1 MYFSIIWQKFH
12 FIRPLWLLAFVPFI
26 LFFVINFQQ
35 KKSQEAGLKDFPP
48 HLLAALTVGEQGWE
62 KLLPLKLWGF
72 LVVLAII
79 IAAGP
84 SWLRQAS
91 PFGEDTAPLVI
102 VLDVSESMLQQDIQP
117 SRLVRAKQKIS
128 DLLALREGGST
139 ALVVY
144 AGSAHTAMALTR
156 DNAIFT
162 PLLQAVSPEIMPRK
176 GKFAEYSLANI
187 DTLLADE
194 RSKGNPGSVLLITD
208 GLGSDTEARFVDY
221 FNASINTNANTDISS
236 NISTTHAN
244 SNLNSQQS
252 PPLLLVLGVGNSE
265 QAVSVPFDADG
276 LKSLAK
282 SAGGYYQS
290 MSTDNSDVEWIQ
302 DNIQQFMLLSND
314 NAQPWADM
322 GYNLVFL
329 LALLFLL
336 WFRRGWTINWN
347 LQSVLLLLVLTYFPA
362 PPVLANTASSNT
374 TSENLSSKNK
384 AQMKNSVKEGLQP
397 QWRFADL
404 WMTADQQGQY
414 YFNRGD
420 YAQAAVRFDD
430 LMWKASAYYFAEEFD
445 LARRYFM
452 RVDNPV
458 AQFGAASALAQS
470 REYIAA
476 RNLFKQIV
484 KENPDYL
491 QAAHNL
497 AIVQKI
503 IDDINRM
510 SESQTDNENEA
521 SKELGDQPQTSD
533 GAEKMM
539 RKEQLIKES
548 YNAEQLLQD
557 DALNQAWMKRVQGDP
572 ERFLMTKF
580 SQQLQ
585 TEGRP

>member
-1 MYFSIIWQKFH
+1 M
-12 FIRPLWLLAFVPFI
+12 PFI
-26 LFFVINFQQ
+26 LFFVMNFRQ
-35 KKSQEAGLKDFPP
+35 KKMQASVIKDFPP
-48 HLLAALTVGEQGWE
+48 HLLAALTVGEQGWK
-62 KLLPLKLWGF
+62 KLLPLKLWGL

-102 VLDVSESMLQQDIQP
+102 VLDVSESMQQQDIQP

-144 AGSAHTAMALTR
+144 AGSAHTAMSLTR
-156 DNAIFT
+156 DNDVFT
-162 PLLQAVSPEIMPRK
+162 PLLQAVSPKIMPRQ

-187 DTLLADE
+187 DTLLAAE
-194 RSKGNPGSVLLITD
+194 RSKGNPSSVLLITD
-208 GLGSDTEARFVDY
+208 GLGSETKARFVDY
-221 FNASINTNANTDISS
+221 FNASINNNYNISANTNTTNANSS
-236 NISTTHAN
+236 
-244 SNLNSQQS
+244 LNSKQS
-252 PPLLLVLGVGNSE
+252 PPLLLVLGVGNNE
-265 QAVSVPFDADG
+265 QAVSVPFEADA

-282 SAGGYYQS
+282 SASGYYHAI
-290 MSTDNSDVEWIQ
+290 STDNSDVEWIQ

-336 WFRRGWTINWN
+336 WFRRGWTINWS
-347 LQSVLLLLVLTYFPA
+347 LQSVLLLFVLTYFPA
-362 PPVLANTASSNT
+362 PSAFANTAISNT
-374 TSENLSSKNK
+374 TPENP
-384 AQMKNSVKEGLQP
+384 VKEDLQP
-397 QWRFADL
+397 RWRFADL

-414 YFNRGD
+414 YFNRED

-430 LMWKASAYYFAEEFD
+430 PMWKASAYYFAEEFD

-452 RVDNPV
+452 RVDNPI
-458 AQFGAASALAQS
+458 AQFGAANALAQS

-497 AIVQKI
+497 VIVQKI

-510 SESQTDNENEA
+510 SESQTNNENEA

-533 GAEKMM
+533 GAEKVV

-585 TEGRP
+585 TQGRL

>member
-1 MYFSIIWQKFH
+1 MYFSIIWQNFH

-26 LFFVINFQQ
+26 LFFVMNFRQ

-48 HLLAALTVGEQGWE
+48 HLLAALTVGEQGWK

-128 DLLALREGGST
+128 DLLTLREGGST

-162 PLLQAVSPEIMPRK
+162 PLLQAVSPKIMPRK

-187 DTLLADE
+187 DTLLAAE

-208 GLGSDTEARFVDY
+208 GLGSDTKAQFVDY
-221 FNASINTNANTDISS
+221 FNGSINSNN
-236 NISTTHAN
+236 NISATN

-252 PPLLLVLGVGNSE
+252 PPLLLVLGVGNNE

-282 SAGGYYQS
+282 SASGYYHS
-290 MSTDNSDVEWIQ
+290 ISNDNSDVEWIQ

-322 GYNLVFL
+322 GYSLVFL

-336 WFRRGWTINWN
+336 WFRRGWTINWS
-347 LQSVLLLLVLTYFPA
+347 LQSVLLLFALTYFPA
-362 PPVLANTASSNT
+362 PPVLANAASSNT
-374 TSENLSSKNK
+374 TFESMNSEK
-384 AQMKNSVKEGLQP
+384 QP

-414 YFNRGD
+414 YFNRGNH
-420 YAQAAVRFDD
+420 AQAAVRFDD
-430 LMWKASAYYFAEEFD
+430 PMWKASAYYFAEEFD

-458 AQFGAASALAQS
+458 ARFGAASALAQS

-476 RNLFKQIV
+476 RNLFQQIV

-533 GAEKMM
+533 GAEKML
-539 RKEQLIKES
+539 RQEQLIKES

-557 DALNQAWMKRVQGDP
+557 EALNQAWMKRVQGDP

-585 TEGRP
+585 MEVRP

>member
-1 MYFSIIWQKFH
+1 MYFSIIWQNFH
-12 FIRPLWLLAFVPFI
+12 FIRPLWLIAFVPFI
-26 LFFVINFQQ
+26 LFFVMNFRQ
-35 KKSQEAGLKDFPP
+35 KKSQEAGLKNFPP
-48 HLLAALTVGEQGWE
+48 HLLAALTVGERGWK

-162 PLLQAVSPEIMPRK
+162 PLLQAVSPKIMPRK
-176 GKFAEYSLANI
+176 GKFAEYSLANV
-187 DTLLADE
+187 DTLLAAE

-208 GLGSDTEARFVDY
+208 GLGSDTKARFVDY
-221 FNASINTNANTDISS
+221 FNGSINNNNNNNN
-236 NISTTHAN
+236 NISATN
-244 SNLNSQQS
+244 SDLNSQQS
-252 PPLLLVLGVGNSE
+252 PPLLLVLGVGNNE

-282 SAGGYYQS
+282 SASGYYHS
-290 MSTDNSDVEWIQ
+290 ISTDNSDVEWIQ
-302 DNIQQFMLLSND
+302 DNIQQFMLLNND

-336 WFRRGWTINWN
+336 WFRRGWTINWS
-347 LQSVLLLLVLTYFPA
+347 LQSLLLLFALTYFPT
-362 PPVLANTASSNT
+362 PPVLANVASEKMT
-374 TSENLSSKNK
+374 NL
-384 AQMKNSVKEGLQP
+384 VKEGLQP

-414 YFNRGD
+414 YFNRGN

-430 LMWKASAYYFAEEFD
+430 PMWKASAYYFAEEFD

-458 AQFGAASALAQS
+458 ARFGAASALAQS

-497 AIVQKI
+497 VVVQKI

-557 DALNQAWMKRVQGDP
+557 EALNQAWMKRVQGDP

-585 TEGRP
+585 MEVRP

>member
-1 MYFSIIWQKFH
+1 M
-12 FIRPLWLLAFVPFI
+12 PFV

-48 HLLAALTVGEQGWE
+48 HLLAALTVGEQGWK

-162 PLLQAVSPEIMPRK
+162 PLLQAVSPKIMPRQ

-187 DTLLADE
+187 DALLAAE

-208 GLGSDTEARFVDY
+208 GLGSDTKARFVDY
-221 FNASINTNANTDISS
+221 FNASINTN
-236 NISTTHAN
+236 TTNAD

-252 PPLLLVLGVGNSE
+252 RPLLLVLGVGNSE
-265 QAVSVPFDADG
+265 QAVSVPFDADA

-282 SAGGYYQS
+282 NASGYYQS
-290 MSTDNSDVEWIQ
+290 ISGDNSDVEWIQ
-302 DNIQQFMLLSND
+302 ANIQQFMLLSND
-314 NAQPWADM
+314 NVQPWADM

-336 WFRRGWTINWN
+336 WFRRGWTINWS
-347 LQSVLLLLVLTYFPA
+347 LQSVLLLFALTYLPA
-362 PPVLANTASSNT
+362 PPVLANAAS
-374 TSENLSSKNK
+374 E
-384 AQMKNSVKEGLQP
+384 QMTNSVKEGLQP
-397 QWRFADL
+397 KWRFADL

-452 RVDNPV
+452 RVDNPI

-484 KENPDYL
+484 KEHPDYL

-533 GAEKMM
+533 GAEKML
-539 RKEQLIKES
+539 RQDQLIKES

-572 ERFLMTKF
+572 ERFIKTKF

-585 TEGRP
+585 AQVGS

>member
-1 MYFSIIWQKFH
+1 MYFSIIWQNFH

-26 LFFVINFQQ
+26 LFFVMNFRQ

-48 HLLAALTVGEQGWE
+48 HLLAALTVGEQGWK

-128 DLLALREGGST
+128 DLLTLREGGST

-162 PLLQAVSPEIMPRK
+162 PLLQAVSPKIMPRK
-176 GKFAEYSLANI
+176 GKFAEYSLANV
-187 DTLLADE
+187 DTLLAAE

-208 GLGSDTEARFVDY
+208 GLGSDTKARFVDY
-221 FNASINTNANTDISS
+221 FNGSINSNN
-236 NISTTHAN
+236 NISATN

-252 PPLLLVLGVGNSE
+252 PPLLLVLGVGNNE

-282 SAGGYYQS
+282 SASGYYQS
-290 MSTDNSDVEWIQ
+290 ISTDNSDVEWIQ

-336 WFRRGWTINWN
+336 WFRRGWTINWS
-347 LQSVLLLLVLTYFPA
+347 LQSVLLLFALTYFPA
-362 PPVLANTASSNT
+362 PPVLANAASSNT
-374 TSENLSSKNK
+374 TFESMNSEK
-384 AQMKNSVKEGLQP
+384 QP

-414 YFNRGD
+414 YFNRGN

-430 LMWKASAYYFAEEFD
+430 PMWKASAYYFAEEFD

-458 AQFGAASALAQS
+458 ARFGAASALAQS

-476 RNLFKQIV
+476 RNLFQQIV

-533 GAEKMM
+533 GAEKML
-539 RKEQLIKES
+539 RQEQLIKES

-557 DALNQAWMKRVQGDP
+557 EALNQAWMKRVQGDP

-585 TEGRP
+585 MEVRP

>member
-1 MYFSIIWQKFH
+1 MYFSIVWQNFH

-26 LFFVINFQQ
+26 LFFVMNFRQ
-35 KKSQEAGLKDFPP
+35 KKSQEGGLKNFPP
-48 HLLAALTVGEQGWE
+48 HLLAALTVGEQGWK

-84 SWLRQAS
+84 SWLRQTS

-162 PLLQAVSPEIMPRK
+162 PLLQAVSPKIMPRK

-187 DTLLADE
+187 DTLLAAE

-208 GLGSDTEARFVDY
+208 GLGSDTKARFVDY
-221 FNASINTNANTDISS
+221 FNGSINSNN
-236 NISTTHAN
+236 NISATN
-244 SNLNSQQS
+244 SDLNSKQS
-252 PPLLLVLGVGNSE
+252 PPLLLVLGVGNNE

-282 SAGGYYQS
+282 SASGYYHS
-290 MSTDNSDVEWIQ
+290 ISTDNSDVEWIQ

-336 WFRRGWTINWN
+336 WFRRGWTINWS
-347 LQSVLLLLVLTYFPA
+347 LQSVLLLFALTYFPA
-362 PPVLANTASSNT
+362 PPVLANVAS
-374 TSENLSSKNK
+374 E
-384 AQMKNSVKEGLQP
+384 QMTNSVKEGLQP

-414 YFNRGD
+414 YFNRGN

-458 AQFGAASALAQS
+458 ARFGAASALAQS

-497 AIVQKI
+497 VIVQKI

-539 RKEQLIKES
+539 REEQLIKES

-557 DALNQAWMKRVQGDP
+557 EALSQAWMKRVQGDP

-585 TEGRP
+585 MEGRP

>member
-1 MYFSIIWQKFH
+1 MYFSIIWQNFH

-26 LFFVINFQQ
+26 LFFLMNFRQ
-35 KKSQEAGLKDFPP
+35 KKSQEAGLKNFPP
-48 HLLAALTVGEQGWE
+48 HLLAALTVGEQGWK

-162 PLLQAVSPEIMPRK
+162 PLLQAVSPKIMPRK

-187 DTLLADE
+187 DTLLAAE

-208 GLGSDTEARFVDY
+208 GLGSDTKARFVDY
-221 FNASINTNANTDISS
+221 FNGSINSNN
-236 NISTTHAN
+236 NISATN
-244 SNLNSQQS
+244 SDLNSQQS
-252 PPLLLVLGVGNSE
+252 PPLLLVLGVGNNE

-282 SAGGYYQS
+282 SASGYYHS
-290 MSTDNSDVEWIQ
+290 ISTDNSDVEWIQ

-336 WFRRGWTINWN
+336 WFRRGWTINWS
-347 LQSVLLLLVLTYFPA
+347 LQSVLLLFALTYFPA
-362 PPVLANTASSNT
+362 PSVLASVAS
-374 TSENLSSKNK
+374 E
-384 AQMKNSVKEGLQP
+384 QMTNSVKEGLQP

-414 YFNRGD
+414 YFNRGN

-430 LMWKASAYYFAEEFD
+430 PMWKASAYYFAEEFD

-458 AQFGAASALAQS
+458 ARFGAASALAQS

-497 AIVQKI
+497 VIVQKI

-539 RKEQLIKES
+539 RKEQNSSLRKVITPHNYCKMRRLIK
-548 YNAEQLLQD
+548 
-557 DALNQAWMKRVQGDP
+557 RG
-572 ERFLMTKF
+572 
-580 SQQLQ
+580 
-585 TEGRP
+585 

>member
-1 MYFSIIWQKFH
+1 MYFSIIWQNFH

-26 LFFVINFQQ
+26 LFFVMNFRQ
-35 KKSQEAGLKDFPP
+35 KKLQEAGLKDFPP
-48 HLLAALTVGEQGWE
+48 HLLAALTVGEQGWK

-84 SWLRQAS
+84 SWLRQTS

-117 SRLVRAKQKIS
+117 SRLVRAKQKIN

-156 DNAIFT
+156 DNVIFT
-162 PLLQAVSPEIMPRK
+162 PLLQAVSPKIMPRE

-187 DTLLADE
+187 DTLLAAE

-208 GLGSDTEARFVDY
+208 GLGSDTKARFVDY
-221 FNASINTNANTDISS
+221 FNASINSNN
-236 NISTTHAN
+236 NISATN
-244 SNLNSQQS
+244 SNLNLQQS
-252 PPLLLVLGVGNSE
+252 PPLLLVLGVGNNE

-282 SAGGYYQS
+282 SASGYYHS
-290 MSTDNSDVEWIQ
+290 ISTDNRDVEWIQ

-336 WFRRGWTINWN
+336 WFRRGWTINWS
-347 LQSVLLLLVLTYFPA
+347 LQSVLLLFALTYFPA
-362 PPVLANTASSNT
+362 PPVLANVAS
-374 TSENLSSKNK
+374 E
-384 AQMKNSVKEGLQP
+384 QMTNSVKEDLQP

-414 YFNRGD
+414 YFNRGN
-420 YAQAAVRFDD
+420 YAQAAVRFDAP
-430 LMWKASAYYFAEEFD
+430 MWKASAYYFAEKFD

-458 AQFGAASALAQS
+458 ARFGAACALAQS

-497 AIVQKI
+497 VIVQKI
-503 IDDINRM
+503 IDDINHM

-533 GAEKMM
+533 GADKMV

-585 TEGRP
+585 TQGRL